1 MDRPFIT
8 PGTTEESARPGRASG
23 RGRLFAAFTMIAV
36 IACGWSFGLA
46 RSGLEATAQ
55 EPAPA
60 RVADKDSTKARDKD
74 KAQAKTSV
82 VPFEMLPTNHMLVTA
97 KINGK
102 GPYRLIF
109 DLGAPITLLSNRAG
123 EASGVVEADAPRAFL
138 FGMRGEAEIA
148 KLEASDLTAT
158 KLPVIVFDHPV
169 LTALGDAIGRRLDG
183 IMGFTLFARYKTTID
198 YQTRKMTFEPVDYE
212 VRDLLKELPDRMLGP
227 KVAKQRVLAPLG
239 VWGIR
244 LGRPTGGLDDP
255 GVPVAA
261 VDEGSPAQKGGL
273 KPGDVI
279 TTLDGRWT
287 ASIADVF
294 AAAADAEP
302 GRAAEVVILRDGK
315 EMTLSVTPADGA

>member
-1 MDRPFIT
+1 MDRF
-8 PGTTEESARPGRASG
+8 ARA
-23 RGRLFAAFTMIAV
+23 FALAALAAV
-36 IACGWSFGLA
+36 IALGSALAGL
-46 RSGLEATAQ
+46 GLGAGQEA
-55 EPAPA
+55 APA
-60 RVADKDSTKARDKD
+60 A
-74 KAQAKTSV
+74 AQAKAKARPAV
-82 VPFEMLPTNHMLVTA
+82 VPFEMLPTNHMVVTA
-97 KINGK
+97 RINGK

-109 DLGAPITLLSNRAG
+109 DLGAPITLLSNRAS
-123 EASGVVEADAPRAFL
+123 EAAGVVDADAPRAFL

-148 KLEASDLTAT
+148 KLEAGGLTAA

-169 LTALGDAIGRRLDG
+169 LQALGDMLGRRIDG

-198 YQTRKMTFEPVDYE
+198 YQTRRMTFEPVDYE

-227 KVAKQRVLAPLG
+227 KVAKERVLAPLG

-244 LGRPTGGLDDP
+244 LGHPTGGLDAP

-261 VDEGSPAQKGGL
+261 VDDDSPARRGGL
-273 KPGDVI
+273 APGDVI

-302 GRAAEVVILRDGK
+302 GRPAEVVILRDGK
-315 EMTLSVTPADGA
+315 EMTLTVTPADGA